1 MISSL
6 HDKKRLHEA
15 CLSLVRSRME
25 QISGSIDE
33 AREASRQETKSSA
46 GDKYET
52 GREMMRIQSDMRALH
67 LYEAQDLLQRLE
79 RIDVSQEH
87 ATVKAGSVVWT
98 TGGLYFI
105 AQSIGQISLDGFE
118 YQTISLVSPIG
129 KALKGL
135 AAGQFADFR
144 EQKLEILSVI

>member
-15 CLSLVRSRME
+15 CISLVHSRME

-118 YQTISLVSPIG
+118 YQTISLASPIG

-144 EQKLEILSVI
+144 EQKLELLSVF

>member
-1 MISSL
+1 MDRIS
-6 HDKKRLHEA
+6 A
-15 CLSLVRSRME
+15 T
-25 QISGSIDE
+25 IDD
-33 AREASRQETKSSA
+33 AREASFSETKSSA

-52 GREMMRIQSDMRALH
+52 GREMMRIQSDMRALQ

-87 ATVKAGSVVWT
+87 SVVKAGSVVWT
-98 TGGLYFI
+98 TGGLYFV

-118 YQTISLVSPIG
+118 YQTISLASPMG

-135 AAGQFADFR
+135 GPGQFANVRD
-144 EQKLEILSVI
+144 QPVEILSVI